1 MDALEICALKLGAF
15 PPCSTVRRLPGAE
28 AGHAGPVRRA
38 EDTRLGRRREPRVSR
53 RKMAFIRMEI
63 KIGRGAEKGGLD
75 NARRGSHKPQKCD
88 FQIRTR
94 ESGNLISFFPS
105 PSLLSDFTPRV
116 HLKSRPICTSTAS
129 PSPAWDPT
137 RLSLR
142 EGRRGSLAVAAGCEM
157 GLADGELISRLIG
170 GHPIE

>member
-1 MDALEICALKLGAF
+1 MCFKAF

-75 NARRGSHKPQKCD
+75 NARRGSQKPQKCD

-94 ESGNLISFFPS
+94 ESGNLTLH
-105 PSLLSDFTPRV
+105 LLTPRRFYSSSPPGEPS
-116 HLKSRPICTSTAS
+116 HLHVYRVAIPGLGPNSTLAQ
-129 PSPAWDPT
+129 
-137 RLSLR
+137 
-142 EGRRGSLAVAAGCEM
+142 GRKGSLAVAAGCEM